1 MTYNT
6 DVLIIGAGAV
16 GTAIARE
23 LSKFKLDVIL
33 CDKNDDVGGDA
44 SKSCSSCCST
54 ESTVTPFTLESK
66 LAQASRPLFY
76 HLCEELDIP
85 INFCGSITPV
95 LNEEQLAMIP
105 AMQEKAFNNGVYD
118 VEFLTHDEIME
129 LEPAINPCNLGGLF
143 SPRDAQISQFM
154 LVIAQAENAVANGVE
169 ILLDCQVTGAGM
181 FKTEK

>member
-118 VEFLTHDEIME
+118 VEFLTHDEIWSW
-129 LEPAINPCNLGGLF
+129 NL
-143 SPRDAQISQFM
+143 P
-154 LVIAQAENAVANGVE
+154 
-169 ILLDCQVTGAGM
+169 
-181 FKTEK
+181 